1 MNQQPR
7 GMGLIKHFN
16 DLPEYVV
23 AFEEVLGTLRAPLGC
38 RQPLGASPALPYT
51 PLVCGVLAV
60 RM

>member
-1 MNQQPR
+1 
-7 GMGLIKHFN
+7 MGLIKHFN
-16 DLPEYVV
+16 DLPEYLV